1 MKTMKTKKWSMAA
14 ALALA
19 LVSCGDENELA
30 GGVQA
35 LDSPK
40 EVSFSAGILSRA
52 SGSSWAVED
61 KVGISATGGGTS
73 YSNVQYQVAEAG
85 ASVAFN
91 PVGEAICYTADA
103 PMSFTAY
110 YPYAETLDN
119 GFIYKNT
126 TETQEGV
133 DFLWASV
140 NNRPY
145 SEAPVVSFTFRHQ
158 MALLEVQVTTSDEDL
173 SGQNVVIGGL
183 KHDGGFNTAIGEA
196 KPKEGAQAQDWTV
209 GTVGTVGTA
218 ASATEFDFSGFIYP
232 QDANEL
238 TVKVGELKAKLSL
251 GEDVFQAGYKYTVDA
266 TIDDGKINAKITI
279 NGNTIE
285 SWTDAAGKIA
295 FIGNAET
302 SDALNDEEKAAY
314 TWLTSNYTNVT
325 VDYIPVTKT
334 DANLRD
340 YLMVWAH
347 WNVKPTAT
355 YSIVATMKTYY
366 DNGGHVLISRQAM
379 NELVNLGL
387 VMGEGQNIN
396 VNFSDPIKEV
406 LDYAPGIDIVAT
418 THPMFKG
425 FTETHVNLRPKD
437 YYSHKMMLT
446 WMFTDENARTAW
458 ASETGATILTQD
470 GDKTNTVTM
479 AEFTNEAG
487 GDVIAIGD
495 PAFEWNKASDRKDAS
510 EEIQNLYKLAK
521 NTVDYLMQE

>member
-1 MKTMKTKKWSMAA
+1 MKTKKWSMAA

-19 LVSCGDENELA
+19 LVACGDENELA
-30 GGVQA
+30 GDVQA
-35 LDSPK
+35 LDSPE

-52 SGSSWAVED
+52 SGSSWDAED

-126 TETQEGV
+126 KETQGGV
-133 DFLWASV
+133 DFLWSKV
-140 NNRPY
+140 DNRPY
-145 SEAPVVSFTFRHQ
+145 SKAPVVSFTFRHR
-158 MALLEVQVTTSDEDL
+158 MALLEVQVTSDVDL
-173 SGQNVVIGGL
+173 SGKNVVIGGL

-196 KPKEGAQAQDWTV
+196 KPKDGAQAQDW
-209 GTVGTVGTA
+209 TVGTA

-238 TVKVGELKAKLSL
+238 TVKVGELEAKLSL
-251 GEDVFQAGYKYTVDA
+251 GEDVFQAGYKYTVTA

-285 SWTDAAGKIA
+285 GWNNAAGKIA

-302 SDALNDEEKAAY
+302 SEALNDEEKAAY

-334 DANLRD
+334 DADLSD

-347 WNVKPTAT
+347 WNNKPTDT
-355 YSIVATMKTYY
+355 YGIVATMKTYY

-379 NELVNLGL
+379 NELVNLDL
-387 VMGEGQNIN
+387 VQNEQNIN
-396 VNFSDPIKEV
+396 KNFSDPINEA
-406 LDYAPGIDIVAT
+406 LGYAPGIDIVDT

-425 FTETHVNLRPKD
+425 FAETHVNLRPTN

-446 WMFTDENARTAW
+446 WEFTDEEARAAW
-458 ASETGATILTQD
+458 AFETGATILTQD
-470 GDKTNTVTM
+470 GGNRNTVTM
-479 AEFTNEAG
+479 AEFTNTAG
-487 GDVIAIGD
+487 GNVIAIGD
-495 PAFEWNKASDRKDAS
+495 PAFEWNKASEKDET
-510 EEIQNLYKLAK
+510 EEIKNLYKLAK